1 MWSFV
6 LERRLRIYEDLRK
19 LSYGTKVAFCLFV
32 IVFFFGA
39 RLKLSDTFLLINTVN
54 VSCQKQSILLKWRMM
69 YLMLMK
75 IKQEK
80 RRKNMKCKW
89 QCLIATNVVTKT
101 FICGFVDFIFKQEL
115 VARIVCHPEGNMIF
129 HRIHWLVKKSF
140 ANGLSKFN
148 TPIWLTFHCWGQSIY
163 ICNNSVMAVCLW
175 WQQLCSDR

>member
-1 MWSFV
+1 MKIYGNFLMVQRLDFV
-6 LERRLRIYEDLRK
+6 YL
-19 LSYGTKVAFCLFV
+19 LF
-32 IVFFFGA
+32 FFFGA

-80 RRKNMKCKW
+80 RRKKMKCKW

-115 VARIVCHPEGNMIF
+115 VARIVCHPEGKMIF

-140 ANGLSKFN
+140 TNGLSKRD
-148 TPIWLTFHCWGQSIY
+148 TPIWLTFHC
-163 ICNNSVMAVCLW
+163 
-175 WQQLCSDR
+175 

>member
-1 MWSFV
+1 M
-6 LERRLRIYEDLRK
+6 IICTRK
-19 LSYGTKVAFCLFV
+19 ATENLWRFTETFLWYKGCILF
-32 IVFFFGA
+32 ICYCFFFFGA

-129 HRIHWLVKKSF
+129 HRIHWLVKKV
-140 ANGLSKFN
+140 
-148 TPIWLTFHCWGQSIY
+148 FHKRVI
-163 ICNNSVMAVCLW
+163 
-175 WQQLCSDR
+175 